1 MADKRTIYV
10 TTDYNIDDIKRL
22 AKKKFVT
29 PVQHKKPQIYV
40 DRCYLADKEY
50 DTVTKKYVKTLRD
63 IGSSENISKIVMK
76 YPDYNYRFMASFFA
90 PAFATPLELSE
101 KHEFERLIKEA
112 RKTVNERVQQMAQ
125 ETYATTDS
133 TDYRDIEFVG
143 INNLVN
149 QLQAKIY
156 RNSFSETILDKTFE
170 KTKEYKQ
177 QLQEIQEALGEK
189 KRQDKLELLGN
200 QVTET
205 LKDI

>member
-1 MADKRTIYV
+1 
-10 TTDYNIDDIKRL
+10 
-22 AKKKFVT
+22 
-29 PVQHKKPQIYV
+29 
-40 DRCYLADKEY
+40 
-50 DTVTKKYVKTLRD
+50 
-63 IGSSENISKIVMK
+63 
-76 YPDYNYRFMASFFA
+76 
-90 PAFATPLELSE
+90 
-101 KHEFERLIKEA
+101 
-112 RKTVNERVQQMAQ
+112 MAQ
-125 ETYATTDS
+125 ETYTTTDS

-156 RNSFSETILDKTFE
+156 RNGFAETILDKTFE

>member
-1 MADKRTIYV
+1 MADTIYV
-10 TTDYNIDDIKRL
+10 TTYYNIDDMRRFI
-22 AKKKFVT
+22 KKKFVT
-29 PVQHKKPQIYV
+29 PVHHKKPHIYV
-40 DRCYLADKEY
+40 DRCYLEDKEY
-50 DTVTKKYVKTLRD
+50 DTATKKYVKTLRD
-63 IGSSENISKIVMK
+63 IGSSDNISKIVMK
-76 YPDYNYRFMASFFA
+76 YPNYNYRLTVSFFA
-90 PAFATPLELSE
+90 PAFLSPMVLAE
-101 KHEFERLIKEA
+101 KHEFERAINEA
-112 RKTVNERVQQMAQ
+112 RKAVNERVQQMAQ

-149 QLQAKIY
+149 QFQAKIY
-156 RNSFSETILDKTFE
+156 RNGFSETILDKTFE